1 MKFLILKYNTTA
13 TLDIKMQHK
22 RNKTRLRSITLQ
34 SMQLI
39 CCLAI
44 FIHFTQKKKC
54 WQKENG
60 RRNEKKLK
68 YKRLFRP
75 AHTGKTVIL
84 NCGEPHFVVNNF
96 SSKTIQLYTAVK
108 RQVNKVQCSQH
119 SASLTM
125 VPLRTRCFTAP
136 TFSKN

>member
-1 MKFLILKYNTTA
+1 
-13 TLDIKMQHK
+13 MQQK
-22 RNKTRLRSITLQ
+22 CNKTRLRSITLQ

-44 FIHFTQKKKC
+44 FIHLTKKK
-54 WQKENG
+54 NAG
-60 RRNEKKLK
+60 KKKTPGGMKKKFK

-96 SSKTIQLYTAVK
+96 SSKIIQLYTGVK